1 MRPWPELSGASDKD
15 DEDDQDDKDR
25 ESEVMR
31 TWQLIT
37 THPEKPMKSFTKNH

>member
-1 MRPWPELSGASDKD
+1 MRPWPELSGASDN
-15 DEDDQDDKDR
+15 DDQDDQDDQDV

>member
-1 MRPWPELSGASDKD
+1 MRPWPELSGASEK
-15 DEDDQDDKDR
+15 DDKDI

-31 TWQLIT
+31 TWQPIT

>member
-1 MRPWPELSGASDKD
+1 MRPWPELSGASDN
-15 DEDDQDDKDR
+15 DDQDDQDV